1 MPTHHH
7 HLTTTPPSSRRR
19 ISARLLIALLLVL
32 AGVLTMVSPASA
44 APTRARSSYNRAIEP
59 FARYAPQIKCTPRA
73 RPGVVDFSRRVL
85 RAYPGTR
92 SLGIMRACSASG
104 RSEHKEGRAW
114 DWGGLNAHRAADR
127 RKVANLA
134 AWLFA
139 TDRYGN
145 RAANARRLGIQ
156 YIIWNGRIWGS
167 YKWRSGWRYYSGANR
182 HTDHVHISF
191 TWAGANMNTSFWTNR
206 VGAVNWTPAPAPPPP
221 PPTPPKPPVVPS
233 PRPEPVGPS
242 TLPAGPE
249 LTTET
254 VRLYATAA
262 GVTTIGGL
270 VAGQPYQI
278 EATGT
283 YHYNANAYAKADAE
297 CSRTPSDWTWI
308 RDRSVHPLA
317 PTSDHLDLYVD
328 GVDLLGVADDGGVGD
343 CDTTNHVYRW
353 MYTPSRSGRVTFALW
368 DPWTRSDNSGSL
380 SIRVIKSA
388 PADVLAWEVRAN
400 VATGITSPGALVAG
414 QTYRATITGVVD
426 AGGGVTSDAECS
438 ATVDDPVWL
447 RQRAVLDGDDFD
459 VLVDRADLRWEPV
472 SQPDPDVACDSVDHG
487 YTTLLH
493 PTETRPVN
501 IRVGDAY
508 SRDNTGSLQVRV
520 ERIIPVEGSETVEV
534 DSSNPAGATTTRVYP
549 AGLAVTLRVQG
560 TYEIAPGITADAE
573 CSTTTADPFW
583 RSSRTDLTTSTGQAL
598 GDLLVGGQLL
608 DWQTA
613 SGSRCDS
620 TDHSYLLQWTPQ
632 TTGPIAF
639 AVADEQH
646 ADNAGNLTVTVEPGA

>member
-1 MPTHHH
+1 MPTHDRQGS
-7 HLTTTPPSSRRR
+7 PPAHPTSRRR
-19 ISARLLIALLLVL
+19 FSARLLIALLLVL
-32 AGVLTMVSPASA
+32 AGTLTLVQPASA
-44 APTRARSSYNRAIEP
+44 APTRARSSYSRAIEP

-73 RPGVVDFSRRVL
+73 RPGVVNFSRRVL

-92 SLGIMRACSASG
+92 SLGIVRACSVG
-104 RSEHKEGRAW
+104 GLSEHKEGRAW

-139 TDRYGN
+139 TDRHGN

-167 YKWRSGWRYYSGANR
+167 YRWASGWRYYSGANR

-191 TWAGANMNTSFWTNR
+191 TWAGANMNTSFWTGR
-206 VGAVNWTPAPAPPPP
+206 VGGVNWTPAPT
-221 PPTPPKPPVVPS
+221 PPTPPKPPVVPA

-254 VRLYATAA
+254 VRLYATSE

-270 VAGQPYQI
+270 VEGQPYQI

-283 YHYNANAYAKADAE
+283 YHYNINAYAKADAE
-297 CSRTPSDWTWI
+297 CSRTPSDSSWI

-328 GVDLLGVADDGGVGD
+328 GVDLHGVADGGTVGD
-343 CDTTNHVYRW
+343 CDTTNHVYRS
-353 MYTPSRSGRVTFALW
+353 MYTPARSGRVTFALW
-368 DPWTRSDNSGSL
+368 DPSTRSDNSGSL

-388 PADVLAWEVRAN
+388 PADVLTWEVRAN
-400 VATGITSPGALVAG
+400 IAGGITSPGALVAG
-414 QTYRATITGVVD
+414 ETYTATITGVVD
-426 AGGGVTSDAECS
+426 TGAGVTSDTECS
-438 ATVDDPVWL
+438 ATADDPVWR
-447 RQRAVLDGDDFD
+447 RQRAVLNGDDFD
-459 VLVDRADLRWEPV
+459 VLVDRVDVRWEPV
-472 SQPDPDVACDSVDHG
+472 SQPDPAEACDSVNHS
-487 YTTLLH
+487 YTTVLH

-501 IRVGDAY
+501 IRVGDTQAG
-508 SRDNTGSLQVRV
+508 DNTGSLQVRV
-520 ERIIPVEGSETVEV
+520 ERVVPVLGSETVEV
-534 DSSNPAGATTTRVYP
+534 DSADPAGATTARVYP
-549 AGLAVTLRVQG
+549 PGVAVAIRVQG
-560 TYEIAPGITADAE
+560 TYDVAPGITADAE

-583 RSSRTDLTTSTGQAL
+583 RSSRTELTSTTGQAL
-598 GDLLVGGQLL
+598 GDLTVAGQLL
-608 DWQTA
+608 DWRTA

-620 TDHSYLLQWTPQ
+620 VDHSYFLVWTPQ
-632 TTGPIAF
+632 TTGPIAL
-639 AVADEQH
+639 AIADEQH
-646 ADNAGNLTVTVEPGA
+646 TDNTGKLTVTVEAAA